1 MGSSRFGCVVLLL
14 RPSLGAPSMSST
26 GALAVVLQP
35 WWPQPLARVPLAL
48 RDLVALSCCS
58 RALRVDGLDRLLVLQ
73 KMFDKWSRAV
83 LFTQDFEQW
92 LREDT
97 ERFLAQW
104 RGWIREAEDKKKA
117 EEQAELAKQRAIM
130 DFDATD
136 LY

>member
-1 MGSSRFGCVVLLL
+1 MGSSRFGRVVLLL
-14 RPSLGAPSMSST
+14 RSGAPSMSST
-26 GALAVVLQP
+26 VAFVVVLQP

-73 KMFDKWSRAV
+73 KMFDKWSEAV

-130 DFDATD
+130 YFDATD
-136 LY
+136 LD

>member
-1 MGSSRFGCVVLLL
+1 
-14 RPSLGAPSMSST
+14 MSST
-26 GALAVVLQP
+26 VALAVVLQP

-58 RALRVDGLDRLLVLQ
+58 RALRVDGLHRLLVLQ
-73 KMFDKWSRAV
+73 KMFEKWSRAV

-104 RGWIREAEDKKKA
+104 NGWIKEAEERKKA
-117 EEQAELAKQRAIM
+117 EEHAELAKQRAIM
-130 DFDATD
+130 YFDATNLD
-136 LY
+136 

>member
-1 MGSSRFGCVVLLL
+1 MGSSRFGRVVLLL
-14 RPSLGAPSMSST
+14 RSGAPSMSST

-73 KMFDKWSRAV
+73 KMFDKWSEAV

-104 RGWIREAEDKKKA
+104 RGWIREAEDKKECGGA
-117 EEQAELAKQRAIM
+117 GRASEAKG
-130 DFDATD
+130 DHGF
-136 LY
+136 

>member
-1 MGSSRFGCVVLLL
+1 MGSSRFGRVVLLL
-14 RPSLGAPSMSST
+14 RSGAPGMSST
-26 GALAVVLQP
+26 VAFAVVLQP

-117 EEQAELAKQRAIM
+117 EEQAELAKQRAIVY
-130 DFDATD
+130 FDATD
-136 LY
+136 LD

>member
-1 MGSSRFGCVVLLL
+1 MGSSRFGRVVLLL
-14 RPSLGAPSMSST
+14 RSGAPSMSST
-26 GALAVVLQP
+26 VALAVVLQP

-58 RALRVDGLDRLLVLQ
+58 RALRVDGLHRLLVLQ

-104 RGWIREAEDKKKA
+104 RGWIREAEDKQKA

-136 LY
+136 LD

>member
-1 MGSSRFGCVVLLL
+1 MGSSRFGRVVLLL
-14 RPSLGAPSMSST
+14 RSGAPSMSST
-26 GALAVVLQP
+26 VAFAVVLQP

-58 RALRVDGLDRLLVLQ
+58 RALRVDGLHRLLVLQ

-104 RGWIREAEDKKKA
+104 RGWIREAEDKQKA

-130 DFDATD
+130 YFDATD

>member
-1 MGSSRFGCVVLLL
+1 
-14 RPSLGAPSMSST
+14 MSST
-26 GALAVVLQP
+26 VALEVVLQI
-35 WWPQPLARVPLAL
+35 WWPQSLARVPLAL
-48 RDLVALSCCS
+48 RGLVALSCCS
-58 RALRVDGLDRLLVLQ
+58 RALRVDGLHRLLVLQ
-73 KMFDKWSRAV
+73 KMFEKWRRAV

-136 LY
+136 LD

>member
-1 MGSSRFGCVVLLL
+1 MVSSRFVRVVLLL
-14 RPSLGAPSMSST
+14 RSGAPSMSST
-26 GALAVVLQP
+26 VAFAVVLQP

-58 RALRVDGLDRLLVLQ
+58 RALRVDGLHRLLVLQ

-130 DFDATD
+130 YFDATD
-136 LY
+136 LD